1 MHSSCQQRPVASY
14 PDKAGEQVEKEL
26 HDGLEEGKER
36 FKDLNDRFAK
46 YINNTILSLMRRNKE
61 LLAELKTAE
70 RDETTRSEAIFQKA
84 RSDIKCR
91 LEEQQKELNC
101 LKADKEKYKKRL
113 EKEIQL
119 RKEVEKDYEDLRK
132 KTDETN
138 VAADKLQ
145 RKVKLMEIQLAQ
157 LEDIRDQERVYWQKK
172 VDHIQNLEQG
182 DTHRADLEQAL
193 KEIHA
198 EYEQLA
204 KRNKDD
210 MDKYKQKFEDTNSKA
225 LENAKRELECYRKE
239 VNELKLKDE
248 LMKNSLI
255 EKDKDIYRQK
265 ECSKVLERKIVRHT
279 NEFQELLNVRTQLEQ
294 EIATYK
300 NLLGQVEKKARD
312 YSTQP
317 SITDKEEDRRDTN
330 ETCIISSSDE
340 DKESE
345 ENEDLCALDQD

>member
-157 LEDIRDQERVYWQKK
+157 LEDIRDQ
-172 VDHIQNLEQG
+172 
-182 DTHRADLEQAL
+182 
-193 KEIHA
+193 
-198 EYEQLA
+198 
-204 KRNKDD
+204 
-210 MDKYKQKFEDTNSKA
+210 FEDTNSKA

>member
-1 MHSSCQQRPVASY
+1 MHSSCQRPVASY
-14 PDKAGEQVEKEL
+14 PDKTGEQVEKEL
-26 HDGLEEGKER
+26 HDGLEDGKER

-46 YINNTILSLMRRNKE
+46 YINNTILSLMRKNKE
-61 LLAELKTAE
+61 LLAELKLAEKEETA
-70 RDETTRSEAIFQKA
+70 RVEAIFQKA
-84 RSDIKCR
+84 RNDLKLR

-113 EKEIQL
+113 EKEIQI
-119 RKEVEKDYEDLRK
+119 RKESEKDFEELRK

-138 VAADKLQ
+138 VALDKLQ
-145 RKVKLMEIQLAQ
+145 RKVKLLEIQLSQ

-172 VDHIQNLEQG
+172 IDHLQNLEQA
-182 DTHRADLEQAL
+182 DTHKSDLEQAL
-193 KEIHA
+193 KEIHL

-210 MDKYKQKFEDTNSKA
+210 MERYKQKFEEANNSA
-225 LENAKRELECYRKE
+225 QQNAKKELECYRKE

-248 LMKNSLI
+248 LMKNSLL
-255 EKDKDIYRQK
+255 EKDKDINKQR
-265 ECSKVLERKIVRHT
+265 ECSKVLEKKIVRHT
-279 NEFQELLNVRTQLEQ
+279 NEYQELLNVKTQLEQ

-300 NLLGQVEKKARD
+300 TLLSQVEKKARD

-317 SITDKEEDRRDTN
+317 SITDKEPDTRDNN
-330 ETCIISSSDE
+330 ETCILSSSDE

>member
-1 MHSSCQQRPVASY
+1 MHASCQRPVANPAEKS
-14 PDKAGEQVEKEL
+14 GEQVEKEL
-26 HDGLEEGKER
+26 HDALEEGKER

-46 YINNTILSLMRRNKE
+46 YINNTILNLMSRNKQ
-61 LLAELKTAE
+61 LVAELEKAE
-70 RDETTRSEAIFQKA
+70 KDEGSHCEAIFQKA
-84 RSDIKCR
+84 RNDLKCR

-101 LKADKEKYKKRL
+101 LRVDKEKYRKRL

-119 RKEVEKDYEDLRK
+119 RKEAEKDYEDLKK

-138 VAADKLQ
+138 VAVDKLQ
-145 RKVKLMEIQLAQ
+145 RKVKLTEIQLSQ
-157 LEDIRDQERVYWQKK
+157 LEDIRDIERIYWQKK
-172 VDHIQNLEQG
+172 VEHLQNLEHG
-182 DTHRADLEQAL
+182 DTHKADLEQAL
-193 KEIHA
+193 KEIQC

-204 KRNKDD
+204 NRNKED
-210 MDKYKQKFEDTNSKA
+210 MDKYKQKFEEANSKA
-225 LENAKRELECYRKE
+225 LESAKKELECYRKE

-248 LMKNSLI
+248 LMKNSLL

-265 ECSKVLERKIVRHT
+265 ECSKLLEKKIVRHT
-279 NEFQELLNVRTQLEQ
+279 NEYQELLNVKTQLEQ

-317 SITDKEEDRRDTN
+317 SITDKEETRDAN
-330 ETCIISSSDE
+330 ETCLISSSDE

>member
-1 MHSSCQQRPVASY
+1 MHASCQRPVANPAEKS
-14 PDKAGEQVEKEL
+14 GEQVEKEL
-26 HDGLEEGKER
+26 HDALEEGKER

-46 YINNTILSLMRRNKE
+46 YINNTILNLMSRNKQ
-61 LLAELKTAE
+61 LVAELEKAE
-70 RDETTRSEAIFQKA
+70 KDEGSHCEAIFQKA
-84 RSDIKCR
+84 RNDLKCR

-101 LKADKEKYKKRL
+101 LRVDKEKYRKRL

-119 RKEVEKDYEDLRK
+119 RKEAEKDYEDLKK

-138 VAADKLQ
+138 VAVDKLQ
-145 RKVKLMEIQLAQ
+145 RKVKLTEIQLSQ
-157 LEDIRDQERVYWQKK
+157 LEDIRD
-172 VDHIQNLEQG
+172 I
-182 DTHRADLEQAL
+182 
-193 KEIHA
+193 
-198 EYEQLA
+198 
-204 KRNKDD
+204 
-210 MDKYKQKFEDTNSKA
+210 FEEANSKA
-225 LENAKRELECYRKE
+225 LESAKKELECYRKE

-248 LMKNSLI
+248 LMKNSLL

-265 ECSKVLERKIVRHT
+265 ECSKLLEKKIVRHT
-279 NEFQELLNVRTQLEQ
+279 NEYQELLNVKTQLEQ

-317 SITDKEEDRRDTN
+317 SITDKEEETRDAN
-330 ETCIISSSDE
+330 ETCLISSSDE